1 MALKAPGKLG
11 KDIAWTVGSFVVLA
25 ASGVLINLAVAFLRP
40 AEDLGIFNLS
50 YAVYIIVSQLAVLG
64 IHYSVLRHAALHR
77 DQPEDLGAL
86 LGSAIPPVLALGLA
100 AASAIVLAE
109 IWIARAFDS
118 VRAAQAISNAALGI
132 AFFPVSKVLVSFLN
146 GLRHMKA
153 FAVLQSGRYII
164 VAAVA
169 IGYAASDADFT
180 KATLC
185 FLIAE
190 VATLV
195 LAIGYIGWKRLVRNP
210 RAVTSWWREHIRFG
224 SRALAAGMFGEINT
238 RVDVVCLGLFLSD
251 REVGI
256 YSFAA
261 LFLDGMYHL
270 LAMVRV
276 NFNPVLTVAVGEL
289 RWADAQRLL
298 RLSWRIVPLIMLTM
312 SVAAFAF
319 FWLLTTQ
326 FFPERDF
333 GEGFSALAILL
344 VGLVLVSALVPFDN
358 LLLMSNYPVLQTVQ
372 QAFAVLVNVAFN
384 LALIPIKGIE
394 GAAIGT
400 AAGLMASVLALSMLS
415 KRFLGWNLFLNRV
428 SSQ

>member
-25 ASGVLINLAVAFLRP
+25 ASGMLINLAVAFLRP
-40 AEDLGIFNLS
+40 AEDLGIFNLA

-64 IHYSVLRHAALHR
+64 IHYSVLRHAALNH
-77 DQPEDLGAL
+77 DQPGELGAL
-86 LGSAIPPVLALGLA
+86 LGSAILPVLVLGVA
-100 AASAIVLAE
+100 AAATIVLAE
-109 IWIARAFDS
+109 PWIVRAFDS
-118 VRAAQAISNAALGI
+118 VRAGQAISNAALGI
-132 AFFPVSKVLVSFLN
+132 ALFPVSKVLVSFLN

-153 FAVLQSGRYII
+153 FALLQSGRYII

-169 IGYAASDADFT
+169 IGYAASEADFT
-180 KATLC
+180 NATLC
-185 FLIAE
+185 FFIAE

-195 LAIGYIGWKRLVRNP
+195 LAIGYIAAQRLVRNLC
-210 RAVTSWWREHIRFG
+210 AIASWRREHVRFG

-238 RVDVVCLGLFLSD
+238 RVDVICLGLFLSD

-256 YSFAA
+256 YSFVA

-270 LAMVRV
+270 LTMVRV

-289 RWADAQRLL
+289 RWPDAQRLL
-298 RLSWRIVPLIMLTM
+298 RLSWRIVPLIMLVM
-312 SVAAFAF
+312 SVAVFAF

-358 LLLMSNYPVLQTVQ
+358 LLMMSNYPVLQTLQ
-372 QAFAVLVNVAFN
+372 QAFAVLVNVVFN
-384 LALIPIKGIE
+384 LALIPIWGIE

-400 AAGLMASVLALSMLS
+400 AASLMASVLALSMLS
-415 KRFLGWNLFLNRV
+415 QRFLGWNLFLNRV
-428 SSQ
+428 G